1 MASRRA
7 GKQREEDDSSSS
19 SDSSGFLATER
30 EDQRGNEET
39 EKTNRRKQPAPVK
52 RGEKQIPTPV
62 QNRRPSRRGMAAIRE
77 MRKYQKSTNLL
88 IPKLPFSRLVK
99 EVAIRVA
106 SNSMQDLRSNK
117 QYNSLNKTRET
128 NGFALGSRQL
138 PSWLFK
144 RLRKRTSPPCSRTPC
159 SAPFTPR
166 GSPSCP
172 RTFSSLKG
180 LGVALLV
187 CSSGVLLR
195 SWLWCARNWEIP
207 ALYELEYCTIWGR
220 VDTETDF
227 RNHLNTIRKNTNLC
241 TLVQSLCPIVF
252 VVYFFYSEEGEGY
265 VFTNKILYSSLLFGE
280 NAPLMNQNS
289 LELFSTKGSL
299 LNQQ

>member
-1 MASRRA
+1 MASRGGRLA

-207 ALYELEYCTIWGR
+207 ALYELEYCTIWVR
-220 VDTETDF
+220 VDTETDKHSF
-227 RNHLNTIRKNTNLC
+227 KHHPKEHKYLYTLC
-241 TLVQSLCPIVF
+241 LYFLCRL
-252 VVYFFYSEEGEGY
+252 FFYSEEGEGY
-265 VFTNKILYSSLLFGE
+265 VITNKKLYSSLLFGE
-280 NAPLMNQNS
+280 NALLMNKNA

-299 LNQQ
+299 LN